1 MELLET
7 VTKLFGLLIFY
18 CFFFLLGGTFLCFML
33 IVAAAYCISSLFGMT
48 NQGES
53 YTPEDPVRD
62 VSYDLYAHD
71 TIVLYKKE
79 EYPATIMYSVIS
91 GPSEFDIVSITNAQE
106 DFTDIL
112 PPEEISR
119 LLVELEYSHVG

>member
-7 VTKLFGLLIFY
+7 LAKLIGLLIFY

-33 IVAAAYCISSLFGMT
+33 LVAALYCISGLFG
-48 NQGES
+48 NQNSAKSIQEENEIRVQ
-53 YTPEDPVRD
+53 PD
-62 VSYDLYAHD
+62 VYAHD

-79 EYPATIMYSVIS
+79 EYPATIMYQLVYDKSV
-91 GPSEFDIVSITNAQE
+91 FDILSITNAQE

-112 PPEEISR
+112 PAEEISR
-119 LLVELEYSHVG
+119 LLVELEYSHVD